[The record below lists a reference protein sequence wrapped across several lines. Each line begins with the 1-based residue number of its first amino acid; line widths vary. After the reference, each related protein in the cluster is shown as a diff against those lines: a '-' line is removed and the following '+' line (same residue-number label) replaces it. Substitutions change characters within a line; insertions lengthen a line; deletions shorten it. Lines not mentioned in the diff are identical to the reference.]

1 MNQQE
6 LEAKLEQ
13 AETLFR
19 ETFVRA
25 YLAEWWN
32 EVLERRDVVTPSDW
46 LNVAL
51 IQIEMLIDSQ
61 GLDQSRRETLVFEVT
76 AELHKR
82 LSKANPS
89 TEAA

>member
-25 YLAEWWN
+25 YLAEWWS
-32 EVLERRDVVTPSDW
+32 EVIDRREHVTPSDW

-51 IQIEMLIDSQ
+51 IQIEMLIDAQ
-61 GLDQSRRETLVFEVT
+61 GLDTPRRESLVFDVT

-89 TEAA
+89 TDKV